1 MTLYLGAIAA
11 ISLIVGGI
19 GIMNIMLVSVHERTR
34 EIGLRKA
41 VGARERDILAQFLI
55 EALVLSTGGG
65 LVGLL
70 SGMLIALGVEYSGQ
84 SRAIVTPESGG
95 LAVGFALLIGLV
107 FGVEPARR
115 AARLDPIEALRYE

>member
-1 MTLYLGAIAA
+1 
-11 ISLIVGGI
+11 VR
-19 GIMNIMLVSVHERTR
+19 ERTS

-41 VGARERDILAQFLI
+41 LGARERDILTQFLLD
-55 EALVLSTGGG
+55 ALALSTGGG

-70 SGMLIALGVEYSGQ
+70 SGVLIGVAVNMSGQ
-84 SRAIVTPESGG
+84 ARAIVSPGSVV
-95 LAVGFALLIGLV
+95 LAVGFALAIGLV